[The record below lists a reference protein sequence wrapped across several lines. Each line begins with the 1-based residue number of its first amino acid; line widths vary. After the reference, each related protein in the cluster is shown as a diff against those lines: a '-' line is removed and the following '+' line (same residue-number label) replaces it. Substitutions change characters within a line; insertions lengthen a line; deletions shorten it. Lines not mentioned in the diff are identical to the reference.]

1 MEISHGGLALRVS
14 DGVYEPA
21 EDSFM
26 LASAA
31 ESLTG
36 SVLEVGCGSGIV
48 SLACAKNGATV
59 WGVDINP
66 EAVRCARENAERNRL
81 SNARFMASDLFAAI
95 PEQKFDAIVFNP
107 PYLPT
112 TKNERVRGPLNDA
125 FDGGEDG
132 RKVLDRF
139 LGQFDSFLKPGG
151 TLFLVQSSLN
161 NEQKTRA
168 MLEAA
173 GYVVGVVASE
183 SFFFERLSLIKASK
197 PKF

>member
-1 MEISHGGLALRVS
+1 MELSYNGLALIVS

-21 EDSFM
+21 EDSFL

-36 SVLEVGCGSGIV
+36 RVLEVGCGSGMA
-48 SLACAKNGATV
+48 SLVCAKNGATV
-59 WGVDINP
+59 WGVDISP
-66 EAVRCARENAERNRL
+66 EAVRCARENAERNSF
-81 SNARFMASDLFAAI
+81 SNARFMASDLFSAI
-95 PEQKFDAIVFNP
+95 PEQKFDAILFNP

-112 TKNERVRGPLNDA
+112 TRNERVHGPLNHA

-139 LGQFDSFLKPGG
+139 LEQFDSFLKPGG
-151 TLFLVQSSLN
+151 ALFLVQSSLN

-168 MLEAA
+168 KLESL
-173 GYVVGVVASE
+173 GYDVSVVAGE
-183 SFFFERLSLIKASK
+183 SFFFEKLSLIKASK
-197 PKF
+197 P